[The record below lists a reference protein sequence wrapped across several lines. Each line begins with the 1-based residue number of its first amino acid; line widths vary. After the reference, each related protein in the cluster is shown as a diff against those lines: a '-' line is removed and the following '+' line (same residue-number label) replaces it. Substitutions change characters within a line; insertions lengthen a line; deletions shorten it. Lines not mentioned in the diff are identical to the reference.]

1 MHFAAFVTFALAMQ
15 PSAQMAVTASAPSE
29 RRAMWIEL
37 AAKPLPKHDI
47 VAADTLLSARAIARR
62 EAHRTMSGLFD
73 ERDLPIDATRLD
85 SVRSTGA
92 IIRTQSRW
100 LNAISVNATDEEIR
114 AIAKLP
120 FVLSVAPLHRSHPI
134 HLDRESPI
142 EADGGIASLDYG
154 STAAQLLQIDIPS
167 MHMRGFH
174 GEGMIIGILDTGFNR
189 VHEAF
194 HSVEHP
200 LDVIA
205 EWDFVSNDG
214 NTGIETG
221 DDPNQHRHGTWILGT
236 LATYLPGSAIG
247 AAFSAKFVL
256 AKTEVYATETIIE
269 EDYYVAG
276 LEFIEANGADLA
288 TSSLGYIDWYTPE
301 MLDGLTAI
309 TTRAVN
315 IATANGLV
323 CLTAAGNAGHDAD
336 PLTFTIIAPA
346 DAFNVITCGAA
357 NLNDSIAGFS
367 SDGPTAD
374 GRLKPEVLACGVSV
388 VSVNSTNPT
397 GLSAVSGTSL
407 STPLIA
413 GATALLMQARGD
425 LGVAGVRDALFTTSS
440 DFVANGFTDPLFIRG
455 YGVISAIAAAK
466 KNRVPADL
474 NLDGLVNA
482 VDLTALLAAWGLCID
497 PDPANGTCIADIDLD
512 GSIGG
517 SDIVRILSAWGQ

>member
-1 MHFAAFVTFALAMQ
+1 MQLATFAMLALAMPPVAPPAMIAGA
-15 PSAQMAVTASAPSE
+15 PSASH
-29 RRAMWIEL
+29 AMWIEL

-47 VAADTLLSARAIARR
+47 VATDTLLSARAIARR
-62 EAHRTMSGLFD
+62 AAHRTMPGLFD
-73 ERDLPIDATRLD
+73 ARDLPIDLTRLD
-85 SVRSTGA
+85 SVRATGA
-92 IIRTQSRW
+92 DIRAQSRW

-120 FVLSVAPLHRSHPI
+120 FVLSISPLHRSRP
-134 HLDRESPI
+134 LAFESESPI

-174 GEGMIIGILDTGFNR
+174 GEGMIVGILDTGFNR
-189 VHEAF
+189 IHEAF

-214 NTGIETG
+214 NTAIETG
-221 DDPNQHRHGTWILGT
+221 DDPNQHKHGTWILGT
-236 LATYLPGSAIG
+236 LAAYLPGSAIG
-247 AAFSAKFVL
+247 TAFSAKFVL

-276 LEFIEANGADLA
+276 LEFIEAHGADLA

-323 CLTAAGNAGHDAD
+323 CLTAAGNAGHDAN
-336 PLTFTIIAPA
+336 PLTHSIIAPA
-346 DAFNVITCGAA
+346 DAFNVISCGAA
-357 NLNDSIAGFS
+357 NLDDSIAGFS

-374 GRLKPEVLACGVSV
+374 GRLKPEVLACGVGV
-388 VSVNSTNPT
+388 VSVHSTNPT
-397 GLSAVSGTSL
+397 GLSGLSGTSL

-413 GATALLMQARGD
+413 GATALLMQARSD
-425 LGVAGVRDALFTTSS
+425 LGVAGVRNALFTTSS
-440 DFVANGFTDPLFIRG
+440 DFVANGITDPLFIRG

-466 KNRVPADL
+466 KNRLPADL
-474 NLDGLVNA
+474 NLDGHVNG
-482 VDLTALLAAWGLCID
+482 VDLTALLAGWGSCGD
-497 PDPANGTCIADIDLD
+497 PDPASGSCIADIDLD

-517 SDIVRILSAWGQ
+517 SDLARILSAWGQ